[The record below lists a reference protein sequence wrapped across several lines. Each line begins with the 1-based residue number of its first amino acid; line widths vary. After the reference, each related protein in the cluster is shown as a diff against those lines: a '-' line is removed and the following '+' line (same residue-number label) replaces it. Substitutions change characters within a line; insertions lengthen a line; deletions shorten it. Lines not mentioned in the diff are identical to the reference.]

1 MTTEPA
7 HVLTMLSDTGRTIAD
22 PSQDVRGLTVRDV
35 SGESL
40 GTVDDLLV
48 DADVDRVRML
58 RIKHGGLLG
67 FGAEVS
73 LLPIEAVTRLGEDE
87 VVVDQTRDRVASAPI
102 YDPDLGDQSGYYN
115 NLYGYYGYAPYW
127 MP

>member
-1 MTTEPA
+1 MTSEPA
-7 HVLTMLSDTGRTIAD
+7 HILTLLSDTGRTVAD
-22 PSQDVRGLTVRDV
+22 PSQDVRGLAVRDV

-48 DADVDRVRML
+48 DADADRVRML
-58 RIKHGGLLG
+58 RITHGGLLG
-67 FGAEVS
+67 FGAEVY
-73 LLPIEAVTRLGEDE
+73 LLPIEAVTKLGEDE
-87 VVVDQTRDRVASAPI
+87 VVVDQTRDRVASAPV
-102 YDPDLGDQSGYYN
+102 YDPDLGDQTGYYN

>member
-1 MTTEPA
+1 MTDEPTR
-7 HVLTMLSDTGRTIAD
+7 VLTLLSDTGRTVAD
-22 PSQDVRGLTVRDV
+22 PAQDVRGLAVRDV

-48 DADVDRVRML
+48 DAEADQVRML
-58 RIKHGGLLG
+58 RITHGGLLG
-67 FGAEVS
+67 FGAAIS

-87 VVVDQTRDRVASAPI
+87 VVVDQTRDRVASAPV
-102 YDPDLGDQSGYYN
+102 YDPDLGDQTGYYDD
-115 NLYGYYGYAPYW
+115 LYGYYGYAAHW